1 MHRSI
6 GCLLTHYKCPVIIFR
21 VSPICA
27 PLSSVP
33 YTVRLL
39 LVSTSQFSDM
49 PGDGVIS
56 IYGDTVTKAWISDT
70 SLTALLFYIIVE
82 FCVSN

>member
-1 MHRSI
+1 
-6 GCLLTHYKCPVIIFR
+6 
-21 VSPICA
+21 
-27 PLSSVP
+27 
-33 YTVRLL
+33 
-39 LVSTSQFSDM
+39 M